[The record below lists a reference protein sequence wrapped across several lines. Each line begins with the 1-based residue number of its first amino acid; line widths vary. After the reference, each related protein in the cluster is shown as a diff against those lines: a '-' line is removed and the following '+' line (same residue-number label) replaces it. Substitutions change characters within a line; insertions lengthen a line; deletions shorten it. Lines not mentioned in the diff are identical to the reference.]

1 MGCVVVM
8 VIIGRVLMVRYITFS
23 NVHRL
28 KCTLNKFTESGR
40 QRKVQ
45 NIGEGKRVSLD
56 VGVRPPRFLK
66 GATRE
71 RGGDL
76 VFI

>member
-1 MGCVVVM
+1 
-8 VIIGRVLMVRYITFS
+8 MVRYITFS

-45 NIGEGKRVSLD
+45 NIGEGKRISLD

-66 GATRE
+66 GAILFVDCIKEAVILSLYSVSVIGSR
-71 RGGDL
+71 
-76 VFI
+76 